1 MIKNLLR
8 ILASSATFVAVML
21 ITNTAIAQPGIDI
34 SSAQMDRV
42 SASQAGSSFI
52 NLSQISSSLKPYKS
66 DNPLLDH
73 LGCSCAV
80 CTQGVTPGSSN
91 V

>member
-21 ITNTAIAQPGIDI
+21 VANVAIAQADTEI
-34 SSAQMDRV
+34 SFTQTNQV
-42 SASQAGSSFI
+42 SASQARTSFV
-52 NLSQISSSLKPYKS
+52 NLSQISTSLKPYKS

-80 CTQGVTPGSSN
+80 CTQGVTPGNSN